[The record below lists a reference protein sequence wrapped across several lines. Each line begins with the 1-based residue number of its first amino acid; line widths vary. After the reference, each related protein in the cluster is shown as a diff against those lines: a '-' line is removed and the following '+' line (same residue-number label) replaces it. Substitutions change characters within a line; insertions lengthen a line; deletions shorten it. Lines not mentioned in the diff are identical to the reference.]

1 MKKRTMMKK
10 MIAIPMIGMLTFAA
24 AGCGAGEKPA
34 PAPSK
39 EVSSGETTGETE
51 IQEYSTDKIT
61 CFAVFNVG
69 GGVDT
74 FGRQMTKLLK
84 DTGIWNGTFIYE
96 NVGGASGQVGTTQI
110 VEQYNGN
117 PDYILPTS
125 DNSLQVAYLNRLE
138 DGYGFRDLS
147 TVCRLYCEYRVYCTA
162 PSTGITSLEDLKER
176 ASAEDIIGSTSGEG
190 GASHIALA
198 GLADS
203 MGINI
208 RCVPYGDDE
217 DIVATLSGEA
227 HIGCLGSNEAI
238 TYIESGD
245 LIPLAVAAPERL
257 NAESV
262 KNVPTCK
269 ELGYDIEFGT
279 SRGFAMPGDVDR
291 QVLEYW
297 AGLFEQLYETEEFKQ
312 YVQDAGAT
320 PAYLGPDEFRE
331 ANEEQTEKSIEILEK
346 ICFYK

>member
-1 MKKRTMMKK
+1 MKKRMPG
-10 MIAIPMIGMLTFAA
+10 ILGLILAISLT
-24 AGCGAGEKPA
+24 GCGGGENDA
-34 PAPSK
+34 PASSK
-39 EVSSGETTGETE
+39 DSTSQAQTE
-51 IQEYSTDKIT
+51 AAEQQEYSTDKIT

-74 FGRQMTKLLK
+74 FGRQMTKMLK

-96 NVGGASGQVGTTQI
+96 NVGGASGQVGTTQV
-110 VEQYNGN
+110 VEQYNGS

-176 ASAEDIIGSTSGEG
+176 AATEDIIGSTSGEG
-190 GASHIALA
+190 GASHIGLA
-198 GLADS
+198 GLADA
-203 MGINI
+203 MEIDI

-217 DIVATLSGEA
+217 DIVATLSGES

-238 TYIESGD
+238 SYIESGD
-245 LIPLAVAAPERL
+245 LIPLAVAAPKRL
-257 NAESV
+257 NADSV
-262 KNVPTCK
+262 KDVPTCK
-269 ELGYDIEFGT
+269 ELGYDVEFGT
-279 SRGFAMPGDVDR
+279 SRGFVMPADVDR
-291 QVLEYW
+291 TVVDYW
-297 AGLFEQLYETEEFKQ
+297 AELFHQLYETEEFKK
-312 YVQDAGAT
+312 YVQEAGAT

-331 ANEEQTEKSIEILEK
+331 SNEEQTEKSIEILEK
-346 ICFYK
+346 IGFYK